1 MPDLS
6 PRALGVL
13 AALAL
18 AATGVAGCGT
28 TTLDTDKAETEIT
41 KELDKQVG
49 TGAKVSCPDDVE
61 VKQGDTFN
69 CTATDPEGNKATIV
83 VTQKDDEGNIS
94 WELKQ

>member
-1 MPDLS
+1 MSPCAPSASS
-6 PRALGVL
+6 PRCRSPPPASP
-13 AALAL
+13 
-18 AATGVAGCGT
+18 GCGT

-61 VKQGDTFN
+61 VKKGDTFN

-83 VTQKDDEGNIS
+83 VTQKDDEGNIT
-94 WELKQ
+94 WELKK